1 MKLTHNT
8 HTHTQMHIYM
18 YCSEIAVAR
27 ASAHAHRW
35 EPCPFI
41 VRSFY
46 CRHRPRGG
54 CQWVGE
60 LGEVE
65 KHLNGTEGCLYV
77 RVACQQC
84 KKMFLK
90 CNLELHISKTCPMTP
105 VVCEVEEY
113 GCNVKIPR
121 RAMARHMEHNHA
133 VHLIKKCKDKME
145 SLSENRP
152 SSNRKAALCNGTT
165 KEGGGDNWIISDN
178 WFDNWLCCDISL
190 RSVYKM
196 TNFC

>member
-1 MKLTHNT
+1 MVEGLRV
-8 HTHTQMHIYM
+8 
-18 YCSEIAVAR
+18 YCR
-27 ASAHAHRW
+27 HRPRGGCQW
-35 EPCPFI
+35 VGELGEVEKHLNGTEGCLYACRM
-41 VRSFY
+41 VEGLRVY

-90 CNLELHISKTCPMTP
+90 CNLQLHISKTCPMTP
-105 VVCEVEEY
+105 VACEVEEY
-113 GCNVKIPR
+113 CCNVKIPR

-133 VHLIKKCKDKME
+133 VHLKMD
-145 SLSENRP
+145 
-152 SSNRKAALCNGTT
+152 T
-165 KEGGGDNWIISDN
+165 KI
-178 WFDNWLCCDISL
+178 F
-190 RSVYKM
+190 KQ
-196 TNFC
+196 